1 MNSKVTLVEQ
11 AARRLEELERAG
23 VVVPWE
29 AAGVGL
35 PALAPAAPVAPV
47 APLAPVAAVAP
58 VAVIEPLASPMALG
72 TQPAASE
79 PERHADPAA
88 PPESPANSVE
98 LDLGRLK
105 EMGYL
110 VPDQL
115 RSEMAQQF
123 RNVKRPLLKAARND
137 TQGGMRHARHIMVT
151 SALAGEG
158 KTFFSLNLA
167 MSMAMEVDTAVLLV
181 DADVVRPTLFS
192 RYGLDVAA
200 IAPNGL
206 LDYLTGRETAL
217 HQLMVSTNVPKLT
230 LMSAGRSNNRSSE
243 LLSSDAMEQLLEEL
257 SRQYPDHVVIFD
269 APPVLLTTESIA
281 LAGKVGQVVVVVEN
295 DKTAKSAVKS
305 TFDALRHCPNVSAVL
320 NKCEAASLGD
330 RYGYYYE

>member
-1 MNSKVTLVEQ
+1 M
-11 AARRLEELERAG
+11 
-23 VVVPWE
+23 
-29 AAGVGL
+29 
-35 PALAPAAPVAPV
+35 
-47 APLAPVAAVAP
+47 
-58 VAVIEPLASPMALG
+58 
-72 TQPAASE
+72 
-79 PERHADPAA
+79 
-88 PPESPANSVE
+88 PPEPPANSVE
-98 LDLGRLK
+98 LDLARLK

-137 TQGGMRHARHIMVT
+137 AQGGVRHARHIMVT

-217 HQLMVSTNVPKLT
+217 HRLMVSTNVPKLT
-230 LMSAGRSNNRSSE
+230 LMSSGRSNNRSSE
-243 LLSSDAMEQLLEEL
+243 LLSSDAMEQLLDEL

-295 DKTAKSAVKS
+295 DKTAKAAVKS
-305 TFDALRHCPNVSAVL
+305 TFDALRHCPSVSAVL

>member
-1 MNSKVTLVEQ
+1 MNSKLTLVEQ

-23 VVVPWE
+23 VSVPWE
-29 AAGVGL
+29 AAGAGL
-35 PALAPAAPVAPV
+35 PAKPVPVQAPTQAPALQAVPG
-47 APLAPVAAVAP
+47 LGAA
-58 VAVIEPLASPMALG
+58 
-72 TQPAASE
+72 QFE
-79 PERHADPAA
+79 PERAREPAG
-88 PPESPANSVE
+88 PHQVPAHSVE
-98 LDLGRLK
+98 LDLARLK

-123 RNVKRPLLKAARND
+123 RNVKRLLLKATRAD
-137 TQGGMRHARHIMVT
+137 EQGGARDARHIMVT

-167 MSMAMEVDTAVLLV
+167 MSMAMEVDTAVLLI
-181 DADVVRPTLFS
+181 DADVVRPTMFA
-192 RYGLDVAA
+192 RYGLDVAD

-230 LMSAGRSNNRSSE
+230 LMSSGRSNSRSSE
-243 LLSSDAMEQLLEEL
+243 LLSSDAMEQLLDEL
-257 SRQYPDHVVIFD
+257 AREYADHVVIFD
-269 APPVLLTTESIA
+269 GPPVLLTSESIA
-281 LAGKVGQVVVVVEN
+281 LASKVGQVVVVVEN
-295 DKTAKSAVKS
+295 DKTPKAAVKS
-305 TFDALRHCPNVSAVL
+305 AFNALSHCPNVSAVL